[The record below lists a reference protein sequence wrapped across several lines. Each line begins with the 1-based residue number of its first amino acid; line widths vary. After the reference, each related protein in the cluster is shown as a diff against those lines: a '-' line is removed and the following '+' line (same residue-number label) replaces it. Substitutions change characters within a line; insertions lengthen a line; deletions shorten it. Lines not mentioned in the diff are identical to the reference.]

1 MKKKLSVFIASLMAF
16 VLLVGCSNSKMSNEY
31 ITINKYKG
39 LEIKEV
45 KKTNVT
51 NDDVDTQIQNNL

>member
-16 VLLVGCSNSKMSNEY
+16 VLLVGCSNSKISNNY
-31 ITINKYKG
+31 ITINKYKE

-45 KKTNVT
+45 KKQTL
-51 NDDVDTQIQNNL
+51 QMMM